1 LSVGL
6 NPFWARGLI
15 FLGVLVLVPMVST
28 YDNGGRWR
36 ELRAREV
43 PELGAARRNVAER
56 ALPSERHLEPVGEGT
71 SAANP
76 LGLVWVVTSY
86 PLVAAGL
93 EKALEGK
100 ADVRIGGDSVAGSPS
115 CVVLY
120 ADGMEEGLV
129 DGMGRVRGLYPGVP
143 LLVFGPRL
151 DLALAWAALKRGA
164 DGFVHA
170 AMDREQVAKAV
181 EVAEK
186 GELVA
191 PRELLRHLVTHQEKG
206 PDVGALSPRQRE
218 VLALVAEDLSNAE
231 IAGRLY
237 LSESTVKQHLRTA
250 YKLLGARNR
259 TEAARM
265 VKDHARDR

>member
-1 LSVGL
+1 
-6 NPFWARGLI
+6 
-15 FLGVLVLVPMVST
+15 MVST
-28 YDNGGRWR
+28 YDGGGRWR

-43 PELGAARRNVAER
+43 PELDAARRNAAER
-56 ALPSERHLEPVGEGT
+56 VLPSERHLEPVGEDAG
-71 SAANP
+71 AAKP

-120 ADGMEEGLV
+120 ADGMEEGFV

-191 PRELLRHLVTHQEKG
+191 PRELLRHLVINQERG
-206 PDVGALSPRQRE
+206 PDVWALSPRQRE
-218 VLALVAEDLSNAE
+218 VLALVAEDLSNAQ
-231 IAGRLY
+231 IARRLY

-250 YKLLGARNR
+250 YKLLGVRNR

>member
-1 LSVGL
+1 
-6 NPFWARGLI
+6 
-15 FLGVLVLVPMVST
+15 MVST
-28 YDNGGRWR
+28 YDGGGRWR
-36 ELRAREV
+36 ELRAIEV
-43 PELGAARRNVAER
+43 PELDAARRNVAER
-56 ALPSERHLEPVGEGT
+56 RPGPVGEGT
-71 SAANP
+71 RAAKP

-93 EKALEGK
+93 EKALEGE

-120 ADGMEEGLV
+120 ADGMEEGFV
-129 DGMGRVRGLYPGVP
+129 EGMGRVRGLYPGVP

-151 DLALAWAALKRGA
+151 DLALAWAALKHGA

-170 AMDREQVAKAV
+170 AMDRGQVVKAV
-181 EVAEK
+181 EVAQK

-191 PRELLRHLVTHQEKG
+191 PRELLRYLVTNQEKG
-206 PDVGALSPRQRE
+206 PDVGGLSPRQRE
-218 VLALVAEDLSNAE
+218 ILALVAEDLSNAQ

-250 YKLLGARNR
+250 YKLLGVRNR

-265 VKDHARDR
+265 IKDHARDR